1 MAKKAKPG
9 PAPER
14 LQISG
19 NYKAAVRKSL
29 QVERPPEGWPD
40 SRGKAATKKK
50 TTKSPTAK
58 KRGRAKA

>member
-9 PAPER
+9 PEPER
-14 LQISG
+14 LRISG
-19 NYKAAVRKSL
+19 DYKAAIRKSL

-40 SRGKAATKKK
+40 SRGKIAAAKKGKKK
-50 TTKSPTAK
+50 RPTT